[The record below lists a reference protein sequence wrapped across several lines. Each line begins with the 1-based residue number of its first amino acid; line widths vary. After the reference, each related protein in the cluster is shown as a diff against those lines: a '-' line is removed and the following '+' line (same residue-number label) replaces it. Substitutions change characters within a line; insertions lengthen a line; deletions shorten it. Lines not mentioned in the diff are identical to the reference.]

1 MLSLTAGLGG
11 SAPIAIGGGVV
22 GDLFS
27 ERDRATAMSFYTLG
41 PLIGPSVGPVA
52 GGFIAMEIGYK
63 WIFIVIAI
71 CAVIGEAFGML
82 FLEETYAPVLQRKR
96 AHAEIEADPEKRTLE
111 HDVLLQQ
118 EKDPMHIL
126 WVNLTR
132 PFALL
137 FGSFI
142 CFILSV
148 YMGL

>member
-1 MLSLTAGLGG
+1 M
-11 SAPIAIGGGVV
+11 
-22 GDLFS
+22 D
-27 ERDRATAMSFYTLG
+27 
-41 PLIGPSVGPVA
+41 
-52 GGFIAMEIGYK
+52 IGYK

-71 CAVIGEAFGML
+71 CALIGSAFGIPY
-82 FLEETYAPVLQRKR
+82 LEETYAPVIQQRR
-96 AHAEIEADPEKRTLE
+96 ARAEVEADPEKRTFE

-118 EKDPMHIL
+118 EHDPKHVL

>member
-1 MLSLTAGLGG
+1 
-11 SAPIAIGGGVV
+11 
-22 GDLFS
+22 
-27 ERDRATAMSFYTLG
+27 MSFYTLG

-52 GGFIAMEIGYK
+52 GGFIAMNIGYK

-71 CAVIGEAFGML
+71 CALVGGMFGL
-82 FLEETYAPVLQRKR
+82 PFLEETYAPVLQKR
-96 AHAEIEADPEKRTLE
+96 RAQAEVNADPEKRTFD
-111 HDVLLQQ
+111 HDVLLLQ
-118 EKDPMHIL
+118 EHDLKHVL